1 MPHVGH
7 LPLPKTV
14 VCEPVF
20 NLVVVR
26 YTLHHSWRLDRA
38 ARSASTDGD
47 SLRVNKSTLTAAR
60 TICRAN
66 RYGQAACLA
75 LALVCR
81 PSVAAADDG
90 LSQAAAPQIVV
101 TPAGVTDELVLRDG
115 TRAYGRVE
123 NVDRGVVTFI
133 TTAGATIAVQAG
145 EIVSVEPV
153 NGRVVAG
160 EFRRADPNPTRLF
173 FGPTARSL
181 KQGAGYVGVYEIL
194 LPFVQVGL
202 TDRISFGA
210 GTPLIFGE
218 GSAHPLWITPKA
230 QVYASESVQA
240 SVGVMHFLNVG
251 DGNFGI
257 AYVVG
262 TRGTTDSAVTGG
274 VGYAYDR
281 SYNAKNGAA
290 VVMIGAEHRITRG
303 MKVLSENYIFNGG
316 GILTGGV
323 RWLGERF
330 SADLALV
337 VPTDGGTTVA
347 FPLVNVVYSFS
358 R

>member
-1 MPHVGH
+1 VSAEEN
-7 LPLPKTV
+7 V
-14 VCEPVF
+14 AE
-20 NLVVVR
+20 
-26 YTLHHSWRLDRA
+26 
-38 ARSASTDGD
+38 ARPTPR
-47 SLRVNKSTLTAAR
+47 RVN
-60 TICRAN
+60 
-66 RYGQAACLA
+66 RYRQAACVA
-75 LALVCR
+75 LALMCW
-81 PSVAAADDG
+81 PNVAAAADG
-90 LSQAAAPQIVV
+90 LSQDAAPQIGV
-101 TPAGVTDELVLRDG
+101 TPAGVTDELMLRDG

-123 NVDRGVVTFI
+123 HSDRGLVTFM
-133 TTAGATIAVQAG
+133 TTAGATIEVQAA
-145 EIVSVEPV
+145 EIVSVHAV
-153 NGRVVAG
+153 DGRVVAG

-173 FGPTARSL
+173 FGPTGRSL
-181 KQGAGYVGVYEIL
+181 KQGSGYFGVYEIL

-210 GTPLIFGE
+210 GTPLIFGD
-218 GSAHPLWITPKA
+218 GSAHPFWITPKV
-230 QVYASESVQA
+230 QVYRGESLQA

-281 SYNAKNGAA
+281 SYNSKNGAA
-290 VVMIGAEHRITRG
+290 VVMIGGEHRVTRG
-303 MKVLSENYIFNGG
+303 MKILSENYIFNGG

-323 RWLGERF
+323 RWMGERF

-337 VPTDGGTTVA
+337 VPTDGSTTVA
-347 FPLVNVVYSFS
+347 FPLVNVVYGFS

>member
-1 MPHVGH
+1 MS
-7 LPLPKTV
+7 
-14 VCEPVF
+14 
-20 NLVVVR
+20 R
-26 YTLHHSWRLDRA
+26 YVW
-38 ARSASTDGD
+38 
-47 SLRVNKSTLTAAR
+47 
-60 TICRAN
+60 
-66 RYGQAACLA
+66 AACLA
-75 LALVCR
+75 FVLACR
-81 PSVAAADDG
+81 PTAVGATDAR
-90 LSQAAAPQIVV
+90 SQAAAPQVVV

-123 NVDRGVVTFI
+123 RVDEGLVTF
-133 TTAGATIAVQAG
+133 TTTSGATLQVQAA
-145 EIVSVEPV
+145 EIVSIHPA
-153 NGRVVAG
+153 NGRVVDG

-181 KQGAGYVGVYEIL
+181 KQGTGYAGVYEIM

-218 GSAHPLWITPKA
+218 GSGHPFWITPKI

-251 DGNFGI
+251 DGTLGI

-262 TRGTTDSAVTGG
+262 TRGTIDSAITGG
-274 VGYAYDR
+274 VGYAYAR
-281 SYNAKNGAA
+281 SYSSTNGAA
-290 VVMIGAEHRITRG
+290 VLMIGGEHRVTRG
-303 MKVLSENYIFNGG
+303 MKILTENYVFRGG

-323 RWLGERF
+323 RWMGEHF

-337 VPTDGGTTVA
+337 VPTDGSSTVG

>member
-1 MPHVGH
+1 MP
-7 LPLPKTV
+7 
-14 VCEPVF
+14 
-20 NLVVVR
+20 
-26 YTLHHSWRLDRA
+26 
-38 ARSASTDGD
+38 
-47 SLRVNKSTLTAAR
+47 
-60 TICRAN
+60 CRMN
-66 RYGQAACLA
+66 RYARVACLA
-75 LALVCR
+75 LVLACR
-81 PSVAAADDG
+81 PSVVAATDG
-90 LSQAAAPQIVV
+90 TSQAAAPQVV
-101 TPAGVTDELVLRDG
+101 ITPAGVTDELVLRDG

-123 NVDRGVVTFI
+123 RVDGGLVTFM
-133 TTAGATIAVQAG
+133 TTAGAAIQVQAA
-145 EIVSVEPV
+145 EIVSVHPA

-210 GTPLIFGE
+210 GTPLIFGD
-218 GSAHPLWITPKA
+218 GSAHPFWITPKV

-251 DGNFGI
+251 DGTLGI

-262 TRGTTDSAVTGG
+262 TRGTTDSAITGG

-281 SYNAKNGAA
+281 SYNSKNGAA
-290 VVMIGAEHRITRG
+290 VVMIGGEHRVTRG
-303 MKVLSENYIFNGG
+303 MKILTENYIFNGG

-337 VPTDGGTTVA
+337 VPTDGGSTIA

-358 R
+358 PTR

>member
-1 MPHVGH
+1 MPS
-7 LPLPKTV
+7 
-14 VCEPVF
+14 
-20 NLVVVR
+20 R
-26 YTLHHSWRLDRA
+26 M
-38 ARSASTDGD
+38 
-47 SLRVNKSTLTAAR
+47 
-60 TICRAN
+60 N
-66 RYGQAACLA
+66 RYAGATCLA
-75 LALVCR
+75 LVLACR
-81 PSVAAADDG
+81 PSVAAATDG
-90 LSQAAAPQIVV
+90 LSQDAAPQVV
-101 TPAGVTDELVLRDG
+101 ITPAGVTDELVLRDG

-123 NVDRGVVTFI
+123 RVDGGLVTFM
-133 TTAGATIAVQAG
+133 TTAGAAIQVQATD
-145 EIVSVEPV
+145 IVSVHPV
-153 NGRVVAG
+153 NGRVIAG

-181 KQGAGYVGVYEIL
+181 KQGAAYAGVYEIL

-210 GTPLIFGE
+210 GTPLIFGD
-218 GSAHPLWITPKA
+218 GSAHPFWITPKV

-274 VGYAYDR
+274 VGYAYER
-281 SYNAKNGAA
+281 SYNRRNGAA
-290 VVMIGAEHRITRG
+290 VVMVGGEHRVTRG
-303 MKVLSENYIFNGG
+303 MKILTENYIFNGG

-337 VPTDGGTTVA
+337 VPTDGGSTVA

>member
-1 MPHVGH
+1 MPCRMNRCARVA
-7 LPLPKTV
+7 
-14 VCEPVF
+14 C
-20 NLVVVR
+20 LV
-26 YTLHHSWRLDRA
+26 
-38 ARSASTDGD
+38 
-47 SLRVNKSTLTAAR
+47 
-60 TICRAN
+60 
-66 RYGQAACLA
+66 LA
-75 LALVCR
+75 LACR
-81 PSVAAADDG
+81 PSAVAETDG
-90 LSQAAAPQIVV
+90 LTQAAAPQVV
-101 TPAGVTDELVLRDG
+101 ITPAGVTDELVLRDG

-123 NVDRGVVTFI
+123 SVDNGLVTFM
-133 TTAGATIAVQAG
+133 TTAGAALQVQAA
-145 EIVSVEPV
+145 EIVSVHPV
-153 NGRVVAG
+153 SGRVVAG

-173 FGPTARSL
+173 FGPTGRSL
-181 KQGAGYVGVYEIL
+181 TQGAGYVGVYEIL

-210 GTPLIFGE
+210 GTPLIFGD
-218 GSAHPLWITPKA
+218 GSAHPFWITPKV
-230 QVYASESVQA
+230 QVYTGASLQA

-281 SYNAKNGAA
+281 SYNSKNGAA
-290 VVMIGAEHRITRG
+290 VVMIGGEHRVTRG
-303 MKVLSENYIFNGG
+303 MKILSENYIFNGG

-347 FPLVNVVYSFS
+347 FPLVNVVYGFS

>member
-1 MPHVGH
+1 MR
-7 LPLPKTV
+7 
-14 VCEPVF
+14 C
-20 NLVVVR
+20 
-26 YTLHHSWRLDRA
+26 
-38 ARSASTDGD
+38 
-47 SLRVNKSTLTAAR
+47 RV
-60 TICRAN
+60 N

-75 LALVCR
+75 LALVCW
-81 PSVAAADDG
+81 PSMVASADG
-90 LSQAAAPQIVV
+90 LSQEAAPQIGI
-101 TPAGVTDELVLRDG
+101 TPAGVTDELMLRDG

-123 NVDRGVVTFI
+123 HFDSGLVTFM
-133 TTAGATIAVQAG
+133 TTAGATIEVQVAD
-145 EIVSVEPV
+145 ILSVHSV
-153 NGRVVAG
+153 DGRVVAG

-173 FGPTARSL
+173 FGPTGRSL
-181 KQGAGYVGVYEIL
+181 KQGAGYFGVYEIL

-210 GTPLIFGE
+210 GTPLIFGD
-218 GSAHPLWITPKA
+218 GGARPFWITPKV
-230 QVYASESVQA
+230 QVYASESTQA

-251 DGNFGI
+251 DGKLGI

-281 SYNAKNGAA
+281 SYDSKNGAA
-290 VVMIGAEHRITRG
+290 VVMIGGEHRMTRG
-303 MKVLSENYIFNGG
+303 MKILSENYIFNGG

-330 SADLALV
+330 AADLALV

>member
-1 MPHVGH
+1 MR
-7 LPLPKTV
+7 
-14 VCEPVF
+14 C
-20 NLVVVR
+20 
-26 YTLHHSWRLDRA
+26 
-38 ARSASTDGD
+38 
-47 SLRVNKSTLTAAR
+47 RVE
-60 TICRAN
+60 
-66 RYGQAACLA
+66 RYGQAACVA
-75 LALVCR
+75 LALVCW
-81 PSVAAADDG
+81 PSMVASADG
-90 LSQAAAPQIVV
+90 LSQDAAPLVAI
-101 TPAGVTDELVLRDG
+101 TPAGVTDELMLRDG

-123 NVDRGVVTFI
+123 HFEGGLVTFR
-133 TTAGATIAVQAG
+133 TTAGAILEVQAA
-145 EIVSVEPV
+145 EVLSVHPVS
-153 NGRVVAG
+153 GQVVAG

-181 KQGAGYVGVYEIL
+181 KQGDGYFGVYEIV
-194 LPFVQVGL
+194 LPFVQIGV
-202 TDRISFGA
+202 TDRISVGA
-210 GTPLIFGE
+210 GTPLIFGD
-218 GSAHPLWITPKA
+218 GGARPFWITPKV
-230 QVYASESVQA
+230 QVYTSESMQA

-281 SYNAKNGAA
+281 SYDSTNGAA
-290 VVMIGAEHRITRG
+290 VVMIGAEHRMTRG

-316 GILTGGV
+316 AILTGGV

-330 SADLALV
+330 AADLALV

>member
-1 MPHVGH
+1 V
-7 LPLPKTV
+7 
-14 VCEPVF
+14 
-20 NLVVVR
+20 
-26 YTLHHSWRLDRA
+26 
-38 ARSASTDGD
+38 
-47 SLRVNKSTLTAAR
+47 
-60 TICRAN
+60 N
-66 RYGQAACLA
+66 RYGQTARVAVALA
-75 LALVCR
+75 LALVCW
-81 PSVAAADDG
+81 PGAAAAADG
-90 LSQAAAPQIVV
+90 LAQDAAPQIGV
-101 TPAGVTDELVLRDG
+101 TPAGVTDELTLRDG

-123 NVDRGVVTFI
+123 HVDRGLVTFM
-133 TTAGATIAVQAG
+133 TTAGAIIEVQSA
-145 EIVSVEPV
+145 EIVSVHAV

-210 GTPLIFGE
+210 GTPLIFGD
-218 GSAHPLWITPKA
+218 GSAHPFWITPKV
-230 QVYASESVQA
+230 QVYTGASLQA

-262 TRGTTDSAVTGG
+262 TRGTSDSAVTGG

-281 SYNAKNGAA
+281 SYNSKNGAA
-290 VVMIGAEHRITRG
+290 VVMIGGEHRVTRG

-347 FPLVNVVYSFS
+347 FPLVNVVYGFS

>member
-1 MPHVGH
+1 MP
-7 LPLPKTV
+7 
-14 VCEPVF
+14 CRMNRF
-20 NLVVVR
+20 
-26 YTLHHSWRLDRA
+26 
-38 ARSASTDGD
+38 AR
-47 SLRVNKSTLTAAR
+47 
-60 TICRAN
+60 
-66 RYGQAACLA
+66 AACLA
-75 LALVCR
+75 LVLACR
-81 PSVAAADDG
+81 PADA
-90 LSQAAAPQIVV
+90 LSQAAAPQIAV

-123 NVDRGVVTFI
+123 RIDDGVVTFT
-133 TTAGATIAVQAG
+133 TTAGAAIQVRAA
-145 EIVSVEPV
+145 EIVSIHPA
-153 NGRVVAG
+153 NGRVVDG

-181 KQGAGYVGVYEIL
+181 KQGTGYVGVYEIL
-194 LPFVQVGL
+194 LPFVQVGV

-210 GTPLIFGE
+210 GTPLIFGD
-218 GSAHPLWITPKA
+218 GSAHPFWITPKV

-251 DGNFGI
+251 DGTLGI

-262 TRGTTDSAVTGG
+262 TRGTADSAVTGG

-281 SYNAKNGAA
+281 SYNSKNGAA
-290 VVMIGAEHRITRG
+290 VVMIGGEHRVTRG
-303 MKVLSENYIFNGG
+303 MKILTENYVFNGG

-323 RWLGERF
+323 RWMGERF
-330 SADLALV
+330 AADLAMV
-337 VPTDGGTTVA
+337 VPTDGGTTIA

>member
-1 MPHVGH
+1 MS
-7 LPLPKTV
+7 
-14 VCEPVF
+14 
-20 NLVVVR
+20 R
-26 YTLHHSWRLDRA
+26 
-38 ARSASTDGD
+38 
-47 SLRVNKSTLTAAR
+47 RVNR
-60 TICRAN
+60 CR
-66 RYGQAACLA
+66 QAACVA
-75 LALVCR
+75 LALVCW
-81 PSVAAADDG
+81 PSVVALADG
-90 LSQAAAPQIVV
+90 LSQDAAPQVGV
-101 TPAGVTDELVLRDG
+101 TPAGVTDELLLRDG

-123 NVDRGVVTFI
+123 HSDSGLVTFM
-133 TTAGATIAVQAG
+133 TTAGATIEVQAA
-145 EIVSVEPV
+145 EIVSVHSV
-153 NGRVVAG
+153 NGRFVAG

-181 KQGAGYVGVYEIL
+181 KQGAGYFGVYEIL

-210 GTPLIFGE
+210 GTPLIFGD
-218 GSAHPLWITPKA
+218 GSAHPFWITPKV
-230 QVYASESVQA
+230 QVYTGDSLQA
-240 SVGVMHFLNVG
+240 SIGVMHFLNVG

-281 SYNAKNGAA
+281 SYNSKNGAA
-290 VVMIGAEHRITRG
+290 VVMIGAEHRMTRG
-303 MKVLSENYIFNGG
+303 MKILSENYIFNGG

-337 VPTDGGTTVA
+337 VPTDGDTTVA